1 MYFLLSS
8 LAENHEQVIG
18 VVRYRTLYIYIYRT
32 IELYI
37 YIYIYIY
44 IHVYIYIYVYVY
56 IFFLSFQY
64 HHSRSL
70 VVLKF
75 VELRAHLTVIN
86 TSR

>member
-1 MYFLLSS
+1 MNKLLE
-8 LAENHEQVIG
+8 LCA
-18 VVRYRTLYIYIYRT
+18 

-44 IHVYIYIYVYVY
+44 VY
-56 IFFLSFQY
+56 IFVHSVQY
-64 HHSRSL
+64 HYSRSL

>member
-1 MYFLLSS
+1 MNELLE
-8 LAENHEQVIG
+8 LCA
-18 VVRYRTLYIYIYRT
+18 
-32 IELYI
+32 IEILYI

-44 IHVYIYIYVYVY
+44 IHIYVYT
-56 IFFLSFQY
+56 FFLSFQY
-64 HHSRSL
+64 HYSRSL

>member
-1 MYFLLSS
+1 MFMYFLHSS

-18 VVRYRTLYIYIYRT
+18 VVRYRNTLYIYIYMYVY
-32 IELYI
+32 IYMYI

-44 IHVYIYIYVYVY
+44 IYVY

-64 HHSRSL
+64 HYSRSL

-75 VELRAHLTVIN
+75 VELRARLTVIN